1 MSDRRA
7 LAERLV
13 RLARQI
19 VADDADLDDA
29 ADVEPADEFDA
40 VKDLDARLTRFK
52 KSKRP
57 GWWEPGHS
65 LGINETLMGT
75 LNMWE
80 FTILPFNAA
89 KRAYR
94 AAGPRFPEGIV
105 IDPNWASTRD
115 TGAYP
120 ETPRVCE
127 ILTGMVKKSDPIEQV
142 VRTELES
149 IEQHF
154 SVKIPDAIKTK
165 LVGDSVKTAERRWDT
180 DRLRRRNILVPFD
193 GSKPITLGSWD

>member
-19 VADDADLDDA
+19 VADDNLDDA
-29 ADVEPADEFDA
+29 ADAEPADEFDA
-40 VKDLDARLTRFK
+40 VKDLDVRLTRFK

-57 GWWEPGHS
+57 GWWDPPHS
-65 LGINETLMGT
+65 LGVNETLMGT
-75 LNMWE
+75 LNLWE
-80 FTILPFNAA
+80 FTIMPFNAA

-94 AAGPRFPEGIV
+94 PASARFPEGIV
-105 IDPNWASTRD
+105 IDPNWASASD
-115 TGAYP
+115 GAYP

-127 ILTGMVKKSDPIEQV
+127 LVTEMVKKSKTIDQV
-142 VRTELES
+142 VRDELDS

-154 SVKIPDAIKTK
+154 GVKVPEAIRSK
-165 LVGDSVKTAERRWDT
+165 LLGEALKTAERRWST